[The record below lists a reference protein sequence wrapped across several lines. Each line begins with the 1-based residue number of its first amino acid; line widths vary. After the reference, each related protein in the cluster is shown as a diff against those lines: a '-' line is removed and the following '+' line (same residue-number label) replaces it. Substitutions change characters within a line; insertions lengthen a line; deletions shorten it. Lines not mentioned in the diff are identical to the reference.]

1 MYPHPRHPW
10 LLLGAQPRDSHVE
23 SCFLHQQPRSSPQGG
38 CWWGCVVTV
47 VPACLIPCVL
57 AACHPLVG
65 MGYPTSALCLAPGSG
80 GCLLEAR
87 SPRRTSG
94 GQQGSPSTAAP
105 FPPLPAAGRR
115 WEVQQIPCCPGWQLS
130 LFRRGSGQVLS
141 PSWACLC
148 HPLTHTA
155 WGGGGGGPRGP
166 ATFGEGWVAAVMPTG
181 QRTLHHRGDVLE
193 TLVLLNPSDKSLCDE
208 VSGEGGG
215 VGC

>member
-10 LLLGAQPRDSHVE
+10 LLLGAQPRDSRVE

-65 MGYPTSALCLAPGSG
+65 MGYPTSALCLAPGGG

-94 GQQGSPSTAAP
+94 GQQGSPSPAAP

-155 WGGGGGGPRGP
+155 WGGGGVLRVLPRLGKDGWQLLCPQVSGPCI
-166 ATFGEGWVAAVMPTG
+166 TAVMCWRPWCCSTPPTSPCVT
-181 QRTLHHRGDVLE
+181 R
-193 TLVLLNPSDKSLCDE
+193 
-208 VSGEGGG
+208 
-215 VGC
+215 